1 MDITCSELADTWQLI
16 FLDDAVRSMDV
27 TNGSPVIWRLW
38 RKPFPGIVFAYG
50 VPRLLVTKLRSINL
64 SGIWLDECPCRL
76 CKVESFIFIWGC
88 LEPNLRP
95 GWRHELVSWLFFNA
109 RIDSYRDVKKISFR
123 GGKLTSISTLVCL
136 ATTFKHHIQK
146 SEPHWSVRGRKD
158 ADTFLYLWHFPDTK
172 RLCVA
177 PIQKH

>member
-1 MDITCSELADTWQLI
+1 MV
-16 FLDDAVRSMDV
+16 VRLYEDCGES
-27 TNGSPVIWRLW
+27 
-38 RKPFPGIVFAYG
+38 PFPGIVFAYG

-109 RIDSYRDVKKISFR
+109 RIDSYRDVKKIIFR

>member
-1 MDITCSELADTWQLI
+1 MKTVAKVLFLGLSLLMV
-16 FLDDAVRSMDV
+16 FLD
-27 TNGSPVIWRLW
+27 
-38 RKPFPGIVFAYG
+38 Y
-50 VPRLLVTKLRSINL
+50 LLQNFDPSTSRAFDWTSARVVYVKL
-64 SGIWLDECPCRL
+64 
-76 CKVESFIFIWGC
+76 SFIFIWGC

-95 GWRHELVSWLFFNA
+95 GWRHELVSWLFFNT

-158 ADTFLYLWHFPDTK
+158 ADTFLYLWPFPDTK

>member
-1 MDITCSELADTWQLI
+1 MV
-16 FLDDAVRSMDV
+16 VRLYEDCGES
-27 TNGSPVIWRLW
+27 
-38 RKPFPGIVFAYG
+38 PFPGIVFAYG

-136 ATTFKHHIQK
+136 ATTFKHHIQNQNHID
-146 SEPHWSVRGRKD
+146 PCGAVRMPIRFYTYDIFLTQNVSV
-158 ADTFLYLWHFPDTK
+158 
-172 RLCVA
+172 
-177 PIQKH
+177 